1 VHRRIL
7 IYTPHAGA
15 WGLRLA
21 DAVTQRAPR
30 AICLVVRRG
39 EGAAPHAGARA
50 AVLDLPAVP
59 SSGRDPG
66 LRILADVARAVDP
79 DTVVVLGEPLGP
91 RGELAP
97 TLAALRDVATPH
109 RRFLAL
115 TERELAALG
124 EPAGG
129 KALRALMAWYDHALV
144 FGEPDACA
152 ALEPAELRAAGG
164 VALSYVGGASPG
176 VGSLDRAARQLVGA

>member
-1 VHRRIL
+1 MRRRIL

-21 DAVTQRAPR
+21 DAVAQRAPE

-59 SSGRDPG
+59 ESGRDPG

-79 DTVVVLGEPLGP
+79 ETVVVLGEPLGP

-97 TLAALRDVATPH
+97 TLAALRAVASPPK
-109 RRFLAL
+109 RFLAL
-115 TERELAALG
+115 TENELGAMG
-124 EPAGG
+124 EAGG
-129 KALRALMAWYDHALV
+129 GRALRALLAWYDHALV
-144 FGEPDACA
+144 FAERDACA
-152 ALEPAELRAAGG
+152 ALEPAELREGG
-164 VALSYVGGASPG
+164 TVALSYVGGSPG
-176 VGSLDRAARQLVGA
+176 VASLDRAARQLLAA